1 MPILVLVASDEA
13 VAKATKEAVDLNV
26 PLNQLLQER
35 FSEFLL
41 GDRQPTKAV
50 KATKAASSD
59 EIPEPNE
66 HQQLVNSLVGH
77 AREHFEHAGPFTFT
91 DLIESYLAAG
101 NENIDKQARTKYAS
115 MFSKATEGDVGVVKK
130 GKNSKQVTVY
140 EVA

>member
-13 VAKATKEAVDLNV
+13 VAKATKEAVELNV

-41 GDRQPTKAV
+41 GDRKPAAKA
-50 KATKAASSD
+50 KAAKASD

-66 HQQLVNSLVGH
+66 HQQVVNRLVAYAQENY
-77 AREHFEHAGPFTFT
+77 AGCGEFTFT
-91 DLIESYLAAG
+91 QLVGEFDPE
-101 NENIDKQARTKYAS
+101 ETIDKQSRTKYAS